1 MHELSLCESIV
12 SLVTDCAV
20 REGLT
25 RVTRV
30 TVDIGAASAVDPDA
44 LLFCFPLVTEGTPAA
59 SAELSIN
66 RVALKAR
73 CTACG
78 VDFAPE
84 TLISPCPI
92 CGGHD
97 RSLLAGRDMR
107 VVSFEGE

>member
-12 SLVTDCAV
+12 SLVTDCAA
-20 REGLT
+20 REGVT

-30 TVDIGAASAVDPDA
+30 TIDIGAASAVDPDA

-59 SAELSIN
+59 SAVLCIN
-66 RVALKAR
+66 HIALKAH
-73 CTACG
+73 CIACG
-78 VDFAPE
+78 TDYAPA
-84 TLISPCPI
+84 TLISPCPA

>member
-12 SLVTDCAV
+12 SLVTESAG
-20 REGLT
+20 REGLA

-30 TVDIGAASAVDPDA
+30 TVDIGVAAAIDPDA
-44 LLFCFPLVTEGTPAA
+44 LLFCFPIVAEATPAA
-59 SAELSIN
+59 EAELVVN
-66 RVALKAR
+66 RIPLKAR

-78 VDFAPE
+78 ADFAPE
-84 TLISPCPI
+84 TLISPCPV